1 MKEIMNSN
9 LKYHSIEKFTTETGV
24 VCNDLE
30 LSYEVFGQ
38 ELHTA
43 PIVLVNHALTGNSD
57 VASAHSGWW
66 KGVVSKGNLIDT
78 QKYTILAFNIPG
90 NGYDKKP
97 GNLIENYKDFT
108 ARDIAKL
115 YGQALSELQISK
127 LHAVIGGSLGGGVSW
142 ELAVLYPNLAEH
154 LVSIASD
161 WKASD
166 WILAHNK
173 VQEQILLNSKK
184 PVHDA
189 RMMAM
194 LFYRTAASFKDKFDR
209 SVNENLGIPNVE
221 SWLLHHGFQL
231 ENRFHLQSYKMVN
244 HILSTLDITRDRG
257 SFEEVVKT
265 IKSKIF
271 QIGIDS
277 DFFFVP
283 QENIETKKRLDA
295 LGIQSIYKEISSIH
309 GHDGFLVE
317 NEQLKELLKDVF

>member
-1 MKEIMNSN
+1 MNSS

-24 VCNDLE
+24 VYDEIE
-30 LSYEVFGQ
+30 LSYELFGQ
-38 ELHTA
+38 ELYTA
-43 PIVLVNHALTGNSD
+43 PLVLVNHALTGNSD
-57 VASAHSGWW
+57 VASPHSGWW
-66 KGVVSKGNLIDT
+66 KGIVSDGNLIDT
-78 QKYTILAFNIPG
+78 LVYTIIAFNIPG

-108 ARDIAKL
+108 ARDIARL
-115 YGQALSELQISK
+115 FGLALLGLKVEK
-127 LHAVIGGSLGGGVSW
+127 LHAIIGGSLGGGISW
-142 ELAVLYPNLAEH
+142 EMAVLFPELSEH
-154 LVSIASD
+154 LITVGAD

-173 VQEQILLNSKK
+173 VQEQVLLNSKK

-194 LFYRTAASFKDKFDR
+194 LFYRTAASFKEKFNR
-209 SVNENLGIPNVE
+209 SINENLGIPNVE

-244 HILSTLDITRDRG
+244 HLLSTLDITRDR
-257 SFEEVVKT
+257 SSIEEVALI
-265 IKSKIF
+265 IKSNII

-277 DFFFVP
+277 DFFFVAE
-283 QENIETKKRLDA
+283 ENIETKKILDSV
-295 LGIQSIYKEISSIH
+295 GVKSSYKEIRSIH

-317 NEQLKELLKDVF
+317 DDQLKDLLKDVF

>member
-1 MKEIMNSN
+1 LNSS
-9 LKYHSIEKFTTETGV
+9 LKYHSIENFTTETGV
-24 VCNDLE
+24 VYDEIE

-38 ELHTA
+38 ELHTS

-57 VASAHSGWW
+57 VASPHSGWW
-66 KGVVSKGNLIDT
+66 KGIVSEDNLIDT
-78 QKYTILAFNIPG
+78 NTYTIIAFNIPG

-108 ARDIAKL
+108 ARDISQL
-115 YGQALSELQISK
+115 FGLTLLELKVEK
-127 LHAVIGGSLGGGVSW
+127 LHTIIGGSLGGGISW
-142 ELAVLYPNLAEH
+142 EMAVLFPELAEN
-154 LVSIASD
+154 LIVIGSD

-194 LFYRTAASFKDKFDR
+194 LFYRTAGSFKEKFNR
-209 SVNENLGIPNVE
+209 TVNENLGIPNVE
-221 SWLLHHGFQL
+221 SWLLHHGYQL

-244 HILSTLDITRDRG
+244 HLLSTLDIVRDRG
-257 SFEEVVKT
+257 SLEEVALL
-265 IKSKIF
+265 IKANII

-277 DFFFVP
+277 DFFFVAE
-283 QENIETKKRLDA
+283 ENIETKSRLDA
-295 LGIQSIYKEISSIH
+295 VGVETTYKEITSIH

-317 NEQLKELLKDVF
+317 DDQLKELLKDVF

>member
-1 MKEIMNSN
+1 MNSS
-9 LKYHSIEKFTTETGV
+9 LKYHSIVDFTTETGV
-24 VCNDLE
+24 VYDELE

-38 ELHTA
+38 KLHSA

-57 VASAHSGWW
+57 VASPHSGWW
-66 KGVVSKGNLIDT
+66 KGIISEGNLIDT
-78 QKYTILAFNIPG
+78 NKYTIISFNIPG
-90 NGYDKKP
+90 NGFDKKP
-97 GNLIENYKDFT
+97 DNLIENYKDFT
-108 ARDIAKL
+108 ARDVAQL
-115 YGQALSELQISK
+115 FGLALQQLKVEK
-127 LHAVIGGSLGGGVSW
+127 LHAVIGGSLGGGISW
-142 ELAVLYPNLAEH
+142 EMSVLFPSLADNLI
-154 LVSIASD
+154 VVASD

-194 LFYRTAASFKDKFDR
+194 MFYRTAGSFKEKFNR
-209 SVNENLGIPNVE
+209 TVNENLGIPNVE

-244 HILSTLDITRDRG
+244 HLLSTLDIVRDRG
-257 SFEEVVKT
+257 SFREVAPL
-265 IKSKIF
+265 IKAKII

-283 QENIETKKRLDA
+283 QENIETKNILDE
-295 LGIQSIYKEISSIH
+295 LGIDSVYKEIVSLH

-317 NEQLKELLKDVF
+317 DAQLKNLLKDVF

>member
-1 MKEIMNSN
+1 MNSN
-9 LKYHSIEKFTTETGV
+9 LKYHSIENFTTETGV
-24 VCNDLE
+24 IYDEIE

-38 ELHTA
+38 KLHSA
-43 PIVLVNHALTGNSD
+43 PVVLVNHALTGNSD
-57 VASAHSGWW
+57 VASPHSGWW
-66 KGVVSKGNLIDT
+66 RGIVSEDNLIDT
-78 QKYTILAFNIPG
+78 NKYTIISFNIPG

-108 ARDIAKL
+108 ARDVAKL
-115 YGQALSELQISK
+115 FGLALLEMDVKK
-127 LHAVIGGSLGGGVSW
+127 LHAIIGGSLGGGISW
-142 ELAVLYPNLAEH
+142 EMIVLFPNLATH
-154 LVSIASD
+154 LISVASD
-161 WKASD
+161 WKATD

-194 LFYRTAASFKDKFDR
+194 LFYRTAASFKEKFNR
-209 SVNENLGIPNVE
+209 SINENLGIPNVE

-244 HILSTLDITRDRG
+244 HLLSTLNITRERG
-257 SFEEVVKT
+257 SFEEIALGFKT
-265 IKSKIF
+265 NIV

-277 DFFFVP
+277 DFFFVAE
-283 QENIETKKRLDA
+283 ENIETHQKLLA
-295 LGIQSIYKEISSIH
+295 LGISSTYSELKSIH

-317 NEQLKELLKDVF
+317 EDQLKELLKDFF

>member
-1 MKEIMNSN
+1 MSSS
-9 LKYHSIEKFTTETGV
+9 LQYHSIENFTTETGV
-24 VCNDLE
+24 ICNDIE

-38 ELHTA
+38 QLHTS

-57 VASAHSGWW
+57 VASPHSGWW
-66 KGVVSKGNLIDT
+66 NGLVSKGNLIDT
-78 QKYTILAFNIPG
+78 ERYTILSFNIPG

-97 GNLIENYKDFT
+97 GNLIDNYKDFT
-108 ARDIAKL
+108 ARDIARL
-115 YGQALSELQISK
+115 FGRALSEFGVQK
-127 LHAVIGGSLGGGVSW
+127 LHTIIGGSLGGGIAWEMVVLFP
-142 ELAVLYPNLAEH
+142 ELATNL
-154 LVSIASD
+154 IAIATD
-161 WKASD
+161 WKAAD

-194 LFYRTAASFKDKFDR
+194 LFYRTAASFKGKFNR
-209 SVNENLGIPNVE
+209 SINENLGIPNVE

-231 ENRFHLQSYKMVN
+231 ENRFHLKAYKMVN
-244 HILSTLDITRDRG
+244 HLLSTLDILRDRG
-257 SFEEVVKT
+257 TFKEVAPL
-265 IKSKIF
+265 IQANII

-283 QENIETKKRLDA
+283 DENRDTQKQLDA
-295 LGIQSIYKEISSIH
+295 LQIPNTYKEIVSIH

-317 NEQLKELLKDVF
+317 NDQLKKLLQDYFK

>member
-1 MKEIMNSN
+1 MNSS
-9 LKYHSIEKFTTETGV
+9 LKYHSIEDFTTETGV
-24 VCNDLE
+24 VYDELE
-30 LSYEVFGQ
+30 ISYEVFGQ

-43 PIVLVNHALTGNSD
+43 PVVLVNHALTGNSD
-57 VASAHSGWW
+57 VASPHAGWW
-66 KGVVSKGNLIDT
+66 RGIISDGNLIDT
-78 QKYTILAFNIPG
+78 QKYTIVAFNIPG
-90 NGYDKKP
+90 NGFDKKP
-97 GNLIENYKDFT
+97 DNLISNYKDFT
-108 ARDIAKL
+108 ARDVAKL
-115 YGQALSELQISK
+115 FGTALLDFGVQK
-127 LHAVIGGSLGGGVSW
+127 LHAVIGGSLGGGISW
-142 ELAVLYPNLAEH
+142 EMAVLFPDLADNLIA
-154 LVSIASD
+154 VASD

-194 LFYRTAASFKDKFDR
+194 LFYRTAGSFKEKFNR
-209 SVNENLGIPNVE
+209 TVNENLGIPNVE

-244 HILSTLDITRDRG
+244 HLLSTLDIVRDRG
-257 SFEEVVKT
+257 TFKEVAPK
-265 IKSKIF
+265 IKAKIT

-283 QENIETKKRLDA
+283 EENIETKNILDQ
-295 LGIQSIYKEISSIH
+295 LGIDSTYKEISSIH

-317 NEQLKELLKDVF
+317 DGQLKELLKDIF

>member
-1 MKEIMNSN
+1 MQ
-9 LKYHSIEKFTTETGV
+9 YHSIENFTTETGV
-24 VCNDLE
+24 ICNDIE

-38 ELHTA
+38 QLHTA

-57 VASAHSGWW
+57 VASTHSGWW
-66 KGVVSKGNLIDT
+66 NGLVSKGNLIDT
-78 QKYTILAFNIPG
+78 DRYTILSFNIPG

-97 GNLIENYKDFT
+97 GNLIDNYKDFT
-108 ARDIAKL
+108 ARDIARPF
-115 YGQALSELQISK
+115 GRALSDFGVQK
-127 LHAVIGGSLGGGVSW
+127 LHTIIGGSLGGGIAWEMVVLFP
-142 ELAVLYPNLAEH
+142 ELATNL
-154 LVSIASD
+154 IAIATD
-161 WKASD
+161 WKAAD

-194 LFYRTAASFKDKFDR
+194 LFYRTAASFKDKFNR
-209 SVNENLGIPNVE
+209 SINENLGIPNVE

-231 ENRFHLQSYKMVN
+231 ENRFHLKAYKMVN
-244 HILSTLDITRDRG
+244 HLLSTLDILRDRG
-257 SFEEVVKT
+257 TFKEVAPL
-265 IKSKIF
+265 IQANII

-283 QENIETKKRLDA
+283 DENRDTQKQLDA
-295 LGIQSIYKEISSIH
+295 LQIPNTYKEIVSIH

-317 NEQLKELLKDVF
+317 NDQLKNLLQDYF

>member
-1 MKEIMNSN
+1 MNSS
-9 LKYHSIEKFTTETGV
+9 LKYHSIENFTTETGV
-24 VCNDLE
+24 VYDEIE
-30 LSYEVFGQ
+30 LSYELFGQ
-38 ELHTA
+38 PLHSA

-57 VASAHSGWW
+57 VASPHSGWW
-66 KGVVSKGNLIDT
+66 KGIISAGNLIDT
-78 QKYTILAFNIPG
+78 EKYTIVAFNIPG
-90 NGYDKKP
+90 NGFDKKP
-97 GNLIENYKDFT
+97 DNLIENYKDFT
-108 ARDIAKL
+108 ARDVAKL
-115 YGQALSELQISK
+115 FGTALLEFNVTK
-127 LHAVIGGSLGGGVSW
+127 LHAIIGGSLGGGISW
-142 ELAVLYPNLAEH
+142 EMAVLFPELAEH
-154 LVSIASD
+154 LIAVGSD

-194 LFYRTAASFKDKFDR
+194 MFYRTAGSFKEKFNR
-209 SVNENLGIPNVE
+209 TVNENLGIPNVE

-244 HILSTLDITRDRG
+244 HLLSTLDIIRDRG
-257 SFEEVVKT
+257 SFEEVASL
-265 IKSKIF
+265 IKAKII

-283 QENIETKKRLDA
+283 EENIETKKVLDA
-295 LGIQSIYKEISSIH
+295 LGIKSVYKEIKSIH

-317 NEQLKELLKDVF
+317 DAQLKELLKEVF